1 MAKHHTLNLTEA
13 EIQALVELRDKGEPA
28 YLRERATAM
37 LKIHEGFSPH
47 EVARRGLLKKRDPDT
62 VYAWLSRY
70 SEHGLRGLSH
80 NPGRGRKSAFF
91 PKSVEVAKSELLQTI
106 GQDPGLVNPHQTRWT
121 LHTLGQVVPWLRAVS
136 VPGIHQILSRVG
148 ISYKRAR
155 DYVQSPDVDYAEK
168 LSRIQHALETARQTP
183 ETCVV
188 VYQDEFG
195 FKLQPTIA
203 KDWTETGTKYPLAYR
218 SHRSQET
225 CYGIGALNPHTG
237 DVIYQQVENC
247 TVVALHTF
255 YTQIC
260 QRYPK
265 AERIYLVQDNRAI
278 HFHANLSAALVPQT
292 TMFAKPTPPNWTG
305 RQSKKI
311 GKLAKLPIEILQLPT
326 YAAWTNPI
334 EKLWRWVRQSVIHLH
349 RLSNDWQALQD
360 KVLAFMQQFKG
371 GSQQLLH
378 YVGLLPK

>member
-1 MAKHHTLNLTEA
+1 MAKHHKLELSEA

-37 LKIHEGFSPH
+37 LKIHQGFSPH

-62 VYAWLSRY
+62 VYAWLRRY
-70 SEHGLRGLSH
+70 REHGLHGLS
-80 NPGRGRKSAFF
+80 NKPGRGRKPAFS
-91 PKSVEVAKSELLQTI
+91 PKSSEEAKSELLQAI

-121 LHTLGQVVPWLRAVS
+121 LRTLGQVVPWLGDIS
-136 VPGIHQILSRVG
+136 LPGIHQIFSRLG
-148 ISYKRAR
+148 LSYKRAR
-155 DYVQSPDVDYAEK
+155 DYVRSPDRDYAEK
-168 LSRIQHALETARQTP
+168 LSRVQQVLEQARQTP

-188 VYQDEFG
+188 VYQDEFS
-195 FKLQPTIA
+195 FNLQPTVA
-203 KDWTETGTKYPLAYR
+203 KDWAETGTKYPLAR
-218 SHRSQET
+218 QSHRPQET

-237 DVIYQQVENC
+237 DVVYQQVESC

-265 AERIYLVQDNRAI
+265 IERIYLIQDNRAI
-278 HFHANLSAALVPQT
+278 HFHANLIDALLPQT
-292 TMFAKPTPPNWTG
+292 TTFAKPTPPKWTG
-305 RQSKKI
+305 KQSNKI
-311 GKLAKLPIEILQLPT
+311 GKLAKLPIEIVQLPT
-326 YAAWTNPI
+326 YASWTNPI

-360 KVLAFMQQFKG
+360 EVLAFMEQFKG
-371 GSQQLLH
+371 ESQQLLR
-378 YVGLLPK
+378 YVGLLPN